1 MNGKIWIEKF
11 EGNEARVESSEG
23 ISSMEGKRKKVAEPK
38 GSTASVEKEKKK
50 KGERERKLGSE

>member
-1 MNGKIWIEKF
+1 M
-11 EGNEARVESSEG
+11 ESSEG

-50 KGERERKLGSE
+50 KGEKERKLGSE